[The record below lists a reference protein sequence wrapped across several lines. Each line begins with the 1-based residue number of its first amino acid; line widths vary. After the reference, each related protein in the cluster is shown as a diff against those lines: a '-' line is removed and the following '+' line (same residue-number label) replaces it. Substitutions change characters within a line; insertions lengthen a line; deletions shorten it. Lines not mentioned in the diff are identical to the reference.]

1 MQVYVIS
8 QTQRNTSCTLTFP
21 KLEQVQQY
29 ACLIMCEDKY
39 VWCTNQNLY
48 FVPSMF
54 QLFVSRAL
62 GPEEAQLS
70 WFP

>member
-21 KLEQVQQY
+21 KLEQVQQH